1 MKPYTIIGAFR
12 ESGMWP
18 ISCKAGLKKIR
29 QYAKKKKTDQADDDE
44 ATLPPIAPNT
54 YFECEGSIQEW
65 IERGPPETFSSPS
78 RERYTASLKATK
90 AHLGKAHLISHD
102 HRSIQA
108 RLYEEMKRK
117 TTSRR
122 SIHQGGEVKVSVARE
137 KKRKRDVEEKERA
150 IRKAEKRIKT
160 AVNKAK
166 KALTARGVAAWKEE
180 KARKLAVQELEAK
193 GEPVPDALRVPIRDP
208 EKNPIAEERE
218 ALLPHPSLI
227 QALGN
232 LQPHQDIPI
241 DPNLLE
247 DDPEFILKPAQ
258 EIVEVPEDDEDSE
271 GNINLEE
278 LVDLSDLESNISI
291 DSIAQNADFIAFG
304 Y

>member
-1 MKPYTIIGAFR
+1 MKV
-12 ESGMWP
+12 
-18 ISCKAGLKKIR
+18 
-29 QYAKKKKTDQADDDE
+29 
-44 ATLPPIAPNT
+44 
-54 YFECEGSIQEW
+54 
-65 IERGPPETFSSPS
+65 ER
-78 RERYTASLKATK
+78 
-90 AHLGKAHLISHD
+90 
-102 HRSIQA
+102 
-108 RLYEEMKRK
+108 
-117 TTSRR
+117 
-122 SIHQGGEVKVSVARE
+122 
-137 KKRKRDVEEKERA
+137 
-150 IRKAEKRIKT
+150 RIKT
-160 AVNKAK
+160 AVK
-166 KALTARGVAAWKEE
+166 TTQRRHSARGVAAWKEE

-227 QALGN
+227 QALGD

-247 DDPEFILKPAQ
+247 DDPEFILEPAQ

-278 LVDLSDLESNISI
+278 LVDRSSDLESNASI
-291 DSIAQNADFIAFG
+291 DSIARNADFIAFG